1 LNNLSGVEREQYI
14 RAMFTS
20 IASRYDL
27 MNRLM
32 TFGQDVRWRRELI
45 RRVCLPPDGRVLD
58 LGAGTGDLARE
69 TIRQYPESQVIAADF
84 TLWMMQVGRSQPA
97 RANSDI
103 QRIFWSAADAQQ
115 LPFPDEIFDAVVSGF
130 LLRNISDLH
139 SSLVEQL
146 RVLKPGGMLLALDT
160 TPPPH
165 KFISPLIRF
174 HLHSII
180 PLLGRIIAGQGKAYQ
195 YLPDSTER
203 FLEPEQLAE
212 RLVAVG
218 FHKVAFKRFMFGT
231 VAIHWGIKA
240 LNGAQ

>member
-1 LNNLSGVEREQYI
+1 
-14 RAMFTS
+14 MFTS

-130 LLRNISDLH
+130 LLRNINDVRR
-139 SSLVEQL
+139 SLGEQF
-146 RVLKPGGMLLALDT
+146 RVLKPGGILLALDT
-160 TPPPH
+160 TPPPRNLV
-165 KFISPLIRF
+165 SPLIRF
-174 HLHSII
+174 HLHTII
-180 PLLGRIIAGQGKAYQ
+180 PCLGRVIASQGKAYQ
-195 YLPDSTER
+195 YLPDSTEK

-212 RLVAVG
+212 RLVSVG
-218 FHKVAFKRFMFGT
+218 FHKVTFKRLMFGI
-231 VAIHWGIKA
+231 VAIHWGIKPM
-240 LNGAQ
+240 NGA